1 MEKKRRKPE
10 WATDS
15 EHGADAAHDG
25 HHVGAVFAGEVVS
38 GVQNVRTTATHRHKR
53 RALSAEEAVA
63 GIRAGDRVVLSRAIT
78 LIESR
83 AQAHR
88 PIAAQVLRE
97 VLPLAGN
104 SIRIGITGVPGA
116 GKSTFIE
123 CFGKL
128 LCNKG
133 HRVAVLAVDP
143 SSSVSGG
150 SVLGDKTR
158 MEDLSREKNAFIRPS
173 PSAGTLGGVA
183 AKTREVMLLCEAAGF
198 DVILIETVGVGQS
211 EVEVRSMS
219 DFFLLLQITGAGDEL
234 QGIKKGVIEMADA
247 IVVNKADGDNAR
259 RAEVARGEYARVLHY
274 LQPYT
279 VGWAPQAL
287 SCSALTGAGVAEIW
301 DLIGRFSGQMQ
312 QSGQFVK
319 RRADQNAHWLHSLLS
334 EAVLAQ
340 FYGQAAV
347 CAALPQVALA
357 VKKGQLPVV
366 EAVERLLAAGSTQ
379 VPANG

>member
-1 MEKKRRKPE
+1 MEINRRKPE
-10 WATDS
+10 WAID
-15 EHGADAAHDG
+15 EAHADHDK
-25 HHVGAVFAGEVVS
+25 FAGEVMS
-38 GVQNVRTTATHRHKR
+38 GVENVRTTAAHRRR
-53 RALSAEEAVA
+53 RAQLSAEEAVA
-63 GIRAGDRVVLSRAIT
+63 GIRAGDRMILSRAIT

-83 AQAHR
+83 AEAHR

-97 VLPLAGN
+97 VLPFAGR
-104 SIRIGITGVPGA
+104 SVRIGITGVPGA

-123 CFGKL
+123 CFGML
-128 LCNKG
+128 LCKEG

-219 DFFLLLQITGAGDEL
+219 DFFLLLQIAGAGDEL

-279 VGWAPQAL
+279 QGWEPKAL
-287 SCSALTGAGVAEIW
+287 SCSALSGQGVPEVW
-301 DLIGRFSGQMQ
+301 ELVGRFKKQME
-312 QSGQFVK
+312 QSGLFAE
-319 RRADQNAHWLHSLLS
+319 RRASQNARWLHSLLS
-334 EAVLAQ
+334 EAVLARFFNQ
-340 FYGQAAV
+340 SEIRT
-347 CAALPQVALA
+347 ALPQVKALVEA
-357 VKKGQLPVV
+357 GRLPVV
-366 EAVERLLAAGSTQ
+366 EAVERLLGLAAEGVDS
-379 VPANG
+379 

>member
-1 MEKKRRKPE
+1 MEPNRRKPE

-15 EHGADAAHDG
+15 NHAATPAPDEHSG
-25 HHVGAVFAGEVVS
+25 GAVFASEVIS
-38 GVQNVRTTATHRHKR
+38 GVQSVRTTAAHRR
-53 RALSAEEAVA
+53 RRRVLSAEEAVA
-63 GIRAGDRVVLSRAIT
+63 GIRAGDRVMLSRAIT

-97 VLPLAGN
+97 VLPLAGR
-104 SIRIGITGVPGA
+104 SVRIGITGVPGA

-128 LCNKG
+128 LCEMG

-219 DFFLLLQITGAGDEL
+219 DFFLLLQIAGAGDEL

-247 IVVNKADGDNAR
+247 IVVNKADGDNVR

-279 VGWAPQAL
+279 RGWEPQAL
-287 SCSALTGAGVAEIW
+287 SCSALSGQGVAEVW
-301 DLIGRFSGQMQ
+301 ELITRFKAQME
-312 QSGQFVK
+312 QSGLFSQ
-319 RRADQNAHWLHSLLS
+319 RRASQNAHWLHALLS
-334 EAVLAQ
+334 EAVLAR
-340 FYGQAAV
+340 FFAGEGVRAE
-347 CAALPQVALA
+347 LPQVLA
-357 VKKGQLPVV
+357 AVEAGQLPVA
-366 EAVERLLAAGSTQ
+366 EAVERLLAL
-379 VPANG
+379 